1 VLRQQRT
8 LSAIFA
14 LDKALHFA
22 PVLMRY
28 WLNVYPTGFVYMA
41 LRFYTAWVD
50 SGRTRPSSGY

>member
-1 VLRQQRT
+1 